1 MNNKKYRNVRD
12 HCYYAREYKGAVHSI
27 YNLKYNVPK
36 EIPIV
41 YIIDQTM
48 IIILS

>member
-1 MNNKKYRNVRD
+1 MNNKKYCKVRD
-12 HCYYAREYKGAVHSI
+12 YAREYKGALHSI

-41 YIIDQTM
+41 YIMDQTM
-48 IIILS
+48 VIILS